1 ANPGRINMASAGNG
15 STPHLYGELFKMMTG
30 VKMVH
35 VPYRG
40 SGPALADLIGG
51 QVQVMFDPLASSIEH
66 IKAGKLRALAV
77 TTPSRVAALPD
88 IPTVGEFVSGYE
100 GSGWQGIGAPKNT
113 AVREPNAIAH
123 LALQH
128 DQLMPERGILCFESA
143 LGLERRGN
151 QIQEK
156 ENQRDHRGRR

>member
-1 ANPGRINMASAGNG
+1 
-15 STPHLYGELFKMMTG
+15 FKMMTG

-40 SGPALADLIGG
+40 SGPAMADLIGG
-51 QVQVMFDPLASSIEH
+51 QVQVMFDPLASFVVH
-66 IKAGKLRALAV
+66 INVDKLWALAL
-77 TTPSRVAALPD
+77 TTHCAMADLPD
-88 IPTVGEFVSGYE
+88 FLTGGDFVPGYVCRR
-100 GSGWQGIGAPKNT
+100 WQGIGAPKNT